1 MKVIPVY
8 DEEASKETLLQRH
21 KVLNDI
27 KSKRPP
33 QIQIPKTPP
42 KLKYTK
48 YKSKRKKYPPFKV
61 YEPNGKITN
70 V

>member
-1 MKVIPVY
+1 MGNNTSNPQVVPVY

-33 QIQIPKTPP
+33 PLEIPKTPP
-42 KLKYTK
+42 KAKYTK
-48 YKSKRKKYPPFKV
+48 YKTKRKNNKCVK
-61 YEPNGKITN
+61 
-70 V
+70 